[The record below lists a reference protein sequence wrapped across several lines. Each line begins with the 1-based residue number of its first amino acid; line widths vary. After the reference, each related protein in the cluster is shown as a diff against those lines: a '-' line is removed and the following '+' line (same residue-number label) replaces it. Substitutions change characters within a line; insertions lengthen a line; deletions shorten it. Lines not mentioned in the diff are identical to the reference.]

1 MFLLKAL
8 RKNPLPPPLSL
19 WSLAILGVTWWEY
32 ALLKFLIPFLYGCL
46 LVCLCLYSK
55 TSLFPLLMR
64 PPFILDLRS
73 DLSNF
78 NLIISK
84 DILFPKKKKK
94 SHIQKFW
101 LETNFGGTLF
111 NLIQSPQ
118 QLSLLTST
126 TNLAVNMTT
135 VRLDSYENK
144 IKVRGGKKHI
154 GQSP

>member
-94 SHIQKFW
+94 SYSKVLTRNELW
-101 LETNFGGTLF
+101 GNT
-111 NLIQSPQ
+111 IQSD
-118 QLSLLTST
+118 
-126 TNLAVNMTT
+126 T
-135 VRLDSYENK
+135 VPTATLPSDFNYKSC
-144 IKVRGGKKHI
+144 
-154 GQSP
+154 S